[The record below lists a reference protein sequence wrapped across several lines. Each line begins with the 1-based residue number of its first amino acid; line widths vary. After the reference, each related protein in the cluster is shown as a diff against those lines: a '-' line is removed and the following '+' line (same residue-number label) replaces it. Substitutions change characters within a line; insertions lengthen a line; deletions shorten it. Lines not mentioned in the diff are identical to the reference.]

1 MISSLS
7 GAPIPNIPN
16 TEHGGKLSFLSEI
29 ENSVNVYA
37 QRISSTFNNGS
48 NSSSVTYPDSN
59 LGDQL
64 KSIARMLAGGS
75 RTKIFMAS
83 KGGWDNHS
91 GLVDG
96 NNSITGT
103 HASLLG
109 VIWALR

>member
-1 MISSLS
+1 
-7 GAPIPNIPN
+7 
-16 TEHGGKLSFLSEI
+16 
-29 ENSVNVYA
+29 
-37 QRISSTFNNGS
+37 
-48 NSSSVTYPDSN
+48 
-59 LGDQL
+59 
-64 KSIARMLAGGS
+64 MLAGGS

-109 VIWALR
+109 DLGASIKAFQDDLAALSLDGNVMTVVFSEFGRKIIEN